1 MVFEEL
7 GAADN
12 DYGAWAARSVDLSSF
27 AGQTIYLMV
36 QAADAGAPS
45 LVEAAIDD
53 LSIRTGGP

>member
-1 MVFEEL
+1 L

-53 LSIRTGGP
+53 LSIGTGGP